1 MAKLDL
7 ALVVRTVDQ
16 ATRPLR
22 NIQRTVKQVGQQTG
36 LDRVGRGLRVTGRQM
51 RVVSTE
57 ALALAGNLGGIAV
70 AVGGLVG
77 GFALRAFGSIEQ
89 LEVAFTSML
98 GSEEAALDMVKQLTD
113 FTAKTP
119 FQLQGVGAAAKLLLG
134 FGVASDDVIDN
145 LQFLGDIA
153 SGASVPLI
161 DLAQI
166 YGKTLAKGKAQTEEL
181 NQLSERGVPILQALV
196 DLAADYGNEISKE
209 DVYKAAE
216 RGTITFETIEKALR
230 RMTAEGGLFNNQM
243 EAQSRTLFG
252 LGSTVKD
259 NVFLVL
265 ADVGEKI
272 EETFGV
278 KSGMRQFIV
287 WLGDVTA
294 ELKKPADAQTGAARE
309 ITRTIED
316 IVHFVGWLRDGLG
329 ELADAIKGTGF
340 DEWAKEFGYVRLA
353 AIGLAS
359 FLSLGFLS
367 AVIGLF
373 APLATLTLA
382 LSRVAVI
389 GFAALAPA
397 ALNPVTAG
405 ILALAAAVA
414 LLYFNW
420 DQLVSVFSGDFD
432 PFGSRANW
440 KGPGSTG
447 MGAGGEDGSGGGGF
461 LDWLR
466 DPFGTRANATGA
478 GGLSGPAG
486 ADVNVGGEVRVRFD
500 GLPRGATV
508 DVSSDNPAVPLDV
521 QSGYILAPG

>member
-7 ALVVRTVDQ
+7 ALIVRTVDQ

-22 NIQRTVKQVGQQTG
+22 NIQRTVNQVGRQTG
-36 LDRVGRGLRVTGRQM
+36 LDRVGRDIRRTGRQM
-51 RVVSTE
+51 RAVGGE
-57 ALALAGNLGGIAV
+57 ALIFARNLGGIAV
-70 AVGGLVG
+70 ALGAVSGV
-77 GFALRAFGSIEQ
+77 ATLRAAGSMEQ
-89 LEVAFTSML
+89 LRVAFTSML

-134 FGVASDDVIDN
+134 FGVASDDIIDN

-153 SGASVPLI
+153 SGAGIPLK

-216 RGTITFETIEKALR
+216 RGTIKFATIEEALR

-252 LGSTVKD
+252 LASTVRD
-259 NVFLVL
+259 NLFLAMV
-265 ADVGEKI
+265 DVGNQIEKS
-272 EETFGV
+272 FGV
-278 KSGMRQFIV
+278 KAGMRQFIV
-287 WLGDVTA
+287 WLGGLTA

-316 IVHFVGWLRDGLG
+316 IVVVVGWLRAGLG
-329 ELADAIKGTGF
+329 KLADAIRETGLTG
-340 DEWAKEFGYVRLA
+340 WAKEFGYVRLA
-353 AIGLAS
+353 VIALVGWLGKDLVLSVLGLIGPLGKLAV
-359 FLSLGFLS
+359 SLGRFAVLGSAFL
-367 AVIGLF
+367 
-373 APLATLTLA
+373 LA
-382 LSRVAVI
+382 
-389 GFAALAPA
+389 
-397 ALNPVTAG
+397 NP
-405 ILALAAAVA
+405 IAAAIAAIAGAAA
-414 LLYFNW
+414 LLYFHW
-420 DQLVSVFSGDFD
+420 DAVVSFMKGTWSEIKEIFTLPDWMTDPAALGNALPAWMRGAGFD
-432 PFGSRANW
+432 VNAT
-440 KGPGSTG
+440 GP
-447 MGAGGEDGSGGGGF
+447 GAGGPALE
-461 LDWLR
+461 
-466 DPFGTRANATGA
+466 
-478 GGLSGPAG
+478 GPAAAAAG
-486 ADVNVGGEVRVRFD
+486 AHVNVGGEVRVRFD

-508 DVSSDNPAVPLDV
+508 DVKSDNPAVPLDV